1 MPIPSH
7 HNYLQFFFFRFNV
20 SPSATLELLNRL
32 SKVFK
37 DYCGVLTEESIRK
50 NFILIYELLDEMMDY
65 GYPQITST
73 ESLKICVHN
82 EASAVSI
89 SGVIPTTISSS
100 ASSILFMNMK
110 NLNINGS
117 KTKPSGASNIPITL
131 SGLANNVSSNYPMT
145 KKKNE
150 IFVDIIEKLTVLFN
164 SNGYVVNSSIDG
176 CIQMKSFLAGN
187 PELRLALNEDL
198 SIGRTNQ
205 SGGCVILDDCNFHDC
220 VSLDEF
226 EQNKIIHF
234 YPPDGEFAV
243 MNYRISLGDFRNPFK
258 IFPSIEIIDNYRMEF
273 ICTILADIPEGSH
286 GINIIVRIP
295 LPKCTVSAKT
305 EKQNT
310 QTTSTDPTGSN
321 AEYSSQDKRMI
332 WNIRK
337 FPGQSE
343 LTLRVKITLDST
355 VTAAHRKE
363 LGPISMT
370 FEIPMYNISN
380 LQVRYLRIAE
390 TDKSYNP
397 HRWVRYITQSS
408 SYVYRLQL

>member
-1 MPIPSH
+1 
-7 HNYLQFFFFRFNV
+7 
-20 SPSATLELLNRL
+20 
-32 SKVFK
+32 
-37 DYCGVLTEESIRK
+37 
-50 NFILIYELLDEMMDY
+50 MMDY

-82 EASAVSI
+82 EAAAVSI
-89 SGVIPTTISSS
+89 SGVKPSTTSSS
-100 ASSILFMNMK
+100 ASSIIFMNMK
-110 NLNINGS
+110 NMNLNGN

-131 SGLANNVSSNYPMT
+131 SGLSNNTNSNYSIT

-150 IFVDIIEKLTVLFN
+150 IYVDIIEKLTVLFN
-164 SNGYVVNSSIDG
+164 SSGYIVNSSIDG

-187 PELRLALNEDL
+187 PELKLALNEDL
-198 SIGRTNQ
+198 NIGKSNQ
-205 SGGCVILDDCNFHDC
+205 LGGSVILDDCNFHDC
-220 VSLDEF
+220 VNLDEF
-226 EQNKIIHF
+226 ETNKIIHF
-234 YPPDGEFAV
+234 YPPDGEFSV
-243 MNYRISLGDFRNPFK
+243 MNYRISSGDFRNPFK
-258 IFPSIEIIDNYRMEF
+258 IFPSLEIIDSYRMELT
-273 ICTILADIPEGSH
+273 CTILADIPDGSH

-305 EKQNT
+305 DNHNI
-310 QTTSTDPTGSN
+310 QTNSNFSSSSSDPTGSN
-321 AEYSSQDKRMI
+321 SEYSPLDKRII

-337 FPGQSE
+337 FPGQTE
-343 LTLRVKITLDST
+343 LTLRMKITLDSPI
-355 VTAAHRKE
+355 TASHRKE

-408 SYVYRLQL
+408 SYVYRLQM